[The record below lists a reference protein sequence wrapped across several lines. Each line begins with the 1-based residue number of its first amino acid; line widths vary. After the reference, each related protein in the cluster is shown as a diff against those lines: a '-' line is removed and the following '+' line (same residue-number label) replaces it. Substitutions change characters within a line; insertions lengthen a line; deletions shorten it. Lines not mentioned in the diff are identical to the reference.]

1 MAHIRLGYFN
11 LLVHMPEDYDEIFQC
26 VIKLNAQIRDWPYG
40 EAYGKVYSGMG
51 VYRLTNQPEDFFT
64 AQYNAD
70 ICRVES
76 PESVLRNSHFEV
88 YGTWAATTWS
98 RISGLPWTT
107 RILSSI
113 CSPRWI

>member
-1 MAHIRLGYFN
+1 
-11 LLVHMPEDYDEIFQC
+11 MPEDYDEIFQY

-51 VYRLTNQPEDFFT
+51 VYPLTNQPEDFFT

-76 PESVLRNSHFEV
+76 PEGVETRGYVEYLKSLGCDYGRAMCFTGQCLWRSLRNAF
-88 YGTWAATTWS
+88 
-98 RISGLPWTT
+98 
-107 RILSSI
+107 
-113 CSPRWI
+113 